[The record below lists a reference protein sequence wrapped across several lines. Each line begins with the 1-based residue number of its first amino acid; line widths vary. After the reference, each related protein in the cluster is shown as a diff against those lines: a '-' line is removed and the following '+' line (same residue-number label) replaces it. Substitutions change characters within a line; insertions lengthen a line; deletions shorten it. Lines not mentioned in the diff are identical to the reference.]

1 MAARKYVVIAAVD
14 NSMPCLLQGLEMLI
28 RDFGYHI
35 MYKRWNDTF
44 TAVPFKPK

>member
-1 MAARKYVVIAAVD
+1 VADTAYDVLLMLL
-14 NSMPCLLQGLEMLI
+14 PLLLQGLEMLI

-35 MYKRWNDTF
+35 AYKRWQDTF

>member
-1 MAARKYVVIAAVD
+1 MADTAYGVLL
-14 NSMPCLLQGLEMLI
+14 MLPPLLLQGLEMLI

-35 MYKRWNDTF
+35 AYKRWQDTF

>member
-1 MAARKYVVIAAVD
+1 MADTAYDVLL
-14 NSMPCLLQGLEMLI
+14 MLLPPLLQGLEMLI

-35 MYKRWNDTF
+35 AYKRWQDTF

>member
-1 MAARKYVVIAAVD
+1 MADTAYAVLW
-14 NSMPCLLQGLEMLI
+14 MLLRLLLQGLEMLI

-35 MYKRWNDTF
+35 AYKRWQDTF

>member
-1 MAARKYVVIAAVD
+1 MADTAYDVLL
-14 NSMPCLLQGLEMLI
+14 MLLPLLLQGLEMLV

-35 MYKRWNDTF
+35 AYKRWQDTF